1 MKLRIAFTIFLL
13 GLTTVAFAQGKY
25 VTKARAAYISQEY
38 CDGIEICKTAY
49 SKVTRKGRSAKKLKG
64 EMAYKT
70 ADCYRFTEQFRE
82 ANDWYNRAILLDYQ
96 EELPEVHLFN
106 AEMLRMMTEFE
117 KAIEQYELYLAV
129 VPDSDVAKLG
139 LESCNRNKEFIAEK
153 TRHVIEN
160 QTAINTEE
168 FDMAPMFG
176 DRKGVK
182 MYFGSSRPGVTG
194 RKSDPRT
201 CQSFMDLWVSDLDK
215 KGNWTAP
222 YLVVGDSINTEHNE
236 GTVAFDRR
244 YKKMFFTRCPS
255 YKKENL
261 GCDIWVSEAKN
272 KKEWKAPRKITGLK
286 SNDTVSVGHPCTI
299 DGKYLIFAS
308 DMSGGFG
315 GKDLWYT
322 TYDKKT
328 DEWSGPKNMGPEI
341 NTKGNELF
349 PSFGLDGGLIY
360 ASDGMAGLGGL
371 DIFKAKRVGE
381 ENKWIEP
388 TNLGAPINGPNND
401 YALIEVTE
409 RLGYYTSE
417 RKSVHGE
424 YNPDIFSY
432 VLPPNLFSLKVNITE
447 LVDKSKKIEDV
458 RVAISGSDGSKWE
471 GYSDENGAVYWDK
484 RPTTDVNYGNR
495 YINESVSYTI
505 NIFGDET
512 KYHPVPDGQSITTKG
527 LDYNQDFIVD
537 MAMIPKKPIR
547 LPEVRYAFNS
557 WKLLVDS
564 TINSKDSLLFV
575 LEMLEEYPGMV
586 LELSSHTDSRG
597 GDGPNQKLS
606 ENRARSCYKFLV
618 EEKGVDPRRIIPV
631 GRGEREARKV
641 WLKDGTYYVDYPGDD
656 VVSDYTEI
664 TLKESYINKFR
675 RSDKKTFEL
684 LHQLNRRTE
693 GDVMQMDFDPSTAP
707 PANKKYLQFLR
718 YP

>member
-106 AEMLRMMTEFE
+106 AEMLRMMTEFD

-255 YKKENL
+255 FKKENL

-458 RVAISGSDGSKWE
+458 RV
-471 GYSDENGAVYWDK
+471 
-484 RPTTDVNYGNR
+484 GNFW
-495 YINESVSYTI
+495 I
-505 NIFGDET
+505 
-512 KYHPVPDGQSITTKG
+512 
-527 LDYNQDFIVD
+527 
-537 MAMIPKKPIR
+537 
-547 LPEVRYAFNS
+547 
-557 WKLLVDS
+557 
-564 TINSKDSLLFV
+564 
-575 LEMLEEYPGMV
+575 
-586 LELSSHTDSRG
+586 
-597 GDGPNQKLS
+597 
-606 ENRARSCYKFLV
+606 
-618 EEKGVDPRRIIPV
+618 
-631 GRGEREARKV
+631 
-641 WLKDGTYYVDYPGDD
+641 
-656 VVSDYTEI
+656 
-664 TLKESYINKFR
+664 
-675 RSDKKTFEL
+675 
-684 LHQLNRRTE
+684 
-693 GDVMQMDFDPSTAP
+693 
-707 PANKKYLQFLR
+707 
-718 YP
+718 